1 MQLSINTLSTF
12 RLDLLEEQR
21 KYGKTVKDPLHQR
34 TRIMGC
40 TSSVSLPER
49 KLLLLGKTGDGK
61 SSAGNTILGENVFTT
76 KASASNV
83 IVEYQKRERKVN
95 GRKITVIDTPG
106 AFDTDHNDEEKK
118 SEILKALIDCAPE
131 VDAFVMVLKVG
142 RYTEHE
148 NGVVQKILN
157 TFKEEHV
164 LKHTVILFTFG
175 EQLENQTIE
184 EFMKECSQLQKLVDK
199 CGGRCHVIDT
209 KYWNKRKRGKKSNKV
224 QVKNLLNTIDE
235 MVEEN
240 GRFTSEV
247 LQEVEKHIQEE
258 VKNITEENVPPEEQ
272 REQAKKIVHCNYL
285 RQFAGAATEAVLGAL
300 IGIGVVVAPVLY
312 ILKSYF
318 TLKTAFAEAGVGA
331 VVAEGAGVGA
341 GTLAASV
348 LGVAAFVGA
357 VAGGISGWNAAA
369 EAESVS
375 DAIAK
380 AAMDTWE
387 NGKFLFEKAEEMVGL
402 NSKMANV

>member
-1 MQLSINTLSTF
+1 
-12 RLDLLEEQR
+12 
-21 KYGKTVKDPLHQR
+21 
-34 TRIMGC
+34 MGC

-49 KLLLLGKTGDGK
+49 KIILLGKTEDGK
-61 SSAGNTILGENVFTT
+61 SSAGNTILGEDVFTT

-83 IVEYQKRERKVN
+83 IVEYQKRERKVH

-106 AFDTDHNDEEKK
+106 AFDTDHNDEETK

-131 VDAFVMVLKVG
+131 VDAFVVVLKVG

-148 NGVVQKILN
+148 NEVVQKILN
-157 TFKEEHV
+157 TFKDEHV

-175 EQLENQTIE
+175 EQLEGKTTE
-184 EFMKECSQLQKLVDK
+184 EFMKDCSQLQELVDK
-199 CGGRCHVIDT
+199 CGGRCHVIDN
-209 KYWNKRKRGKKSNKV
+209 KYWNKRKRGNKSNKV
-224 QVKNLLNTIDE
+224 QVKNLLETIDKI
-235 MVEEN
+235 VEEN

-247 LQEVEKHIQEE
+247 LLEVEKHIQEE

-272 REQAKKIVHCNYL
+272 REKAKKIVHCNYL

-312 ILKSYF
+312 ILKSYL

-331 VVAEGAGVGA
+331 AVAEGAVAGA
-341 GTLAASV
+341 GTLAATV
-348 LGVAAFVGA
+348 LGAAAFVGG
-357 VAGGISGWNAAA
+357 VAGGISGWKAAA

-387 NGKFLFEKAEEMVGL
+387 NGTFLIEKAEEMVGL
-402 NSKMANV
+402 NSKMANL